1 MQNGNRNKTEKVG
14 DGVAVRDD
22 IHVDDRAHYR
32 STVEGD

>member
-1 MQNGNRNKTEKVG
+1 MGTEIKQKKVG

-32 STVEGD
+32 STAEGD